1 MIQARTHKKGFSLI
15 ELMTALALT
24 SIVLVGIYTM
34 YFTQTK
40 SHATQQ
46 VVVDMQQGIRMA
58 MFLMEKEIRMAGYDP
73 TDSNVPQIT
82 SAQRA
87 SITFTMDI
95 TGGETDGDDNDG
107 DGDSDGLD
115 LDQDNDGID
124 NDLDGLVD
132 EDDESDETR
141 YGDGDVEDALEKITY
156 TLSNDADGD
165 GMADSL
171 DCSLQRQY
179 WDGDSWEPNPAADIA
194 FDIDALNFVYLDGL
208 GTDLIDYDLNP
219 PQVPAAD
226 LINIRSVQI
235 TMLARGGQ
243 NPIQGLP
250 NQEVDT
256 KVYMNQQDRPGD
268 DWDIIMPAQN
278 DRFRRNI
285 LTTEVSC
292 RNLGL
297 P

>member
-1 MIQARTHKKGFSLI
+1 M
-15 ELMTALALT
+15 MTAIAIS
-24 SIVLVGIYTM
+24 SIVLAGIYTM

-58 MFLMEKEIRMAGYDP
+58 MFLLEKEIRMAGYDP
-73 TDSNVPQIT
+73 TDSGVPQIT

-87 SITFTMDI
+87 SITVTMDI
-95 TGGETDGDDNDG
+95 TGGHTDFLDNDG
-107 DGDSDGLD
+107 DGNIDNLD
-115 LDQDNDGID
+115 LDQDNDGVD

-132 EDDESDETR
+132 EDDEGDETR
-141 YGDGDVEDALEKITY
+141 YGDGDVADALEQITY
-156 TLSNDADGD
+156 SLSNDADGD
-165 GMADSL
+165 GVADSM
-171 DCSLQRQY
+171 DCNLQRQF

-194 FDIDALNFVYLDGL
+194 FDIDALNFVYLDGN
-208 GTDLIDYDLNP
+208 GTDLIDYNLNP
-219 PQVPAAD
+219 PQVPAGQ
-226 LINIRSVQI
+226 LGNIRSVQI
-235 TMLARGGQ
+235 TMVARGGQ
-243 NPIQGLP
+243 NPRQGLP
-250 NQEVDT
+250 GQEMDT
-256 KVYMNQQDRPGD
+256 RVYMNQQDRPGD
-268 DWDIIMPAQN
+268 DWDIILPAQN